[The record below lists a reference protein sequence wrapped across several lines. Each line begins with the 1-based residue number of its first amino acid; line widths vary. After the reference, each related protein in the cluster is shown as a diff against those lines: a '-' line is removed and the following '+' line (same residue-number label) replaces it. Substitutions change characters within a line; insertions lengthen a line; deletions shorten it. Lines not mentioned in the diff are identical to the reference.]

1 MQDSS
6 HHTPYEDMERLMAQA
21 APPAMDQ
28 DLSGR
33 LERLMEEEFTACT
46 RRREFRRSAVLA
58 CAAILLAALVCLP
71 LLYLKENREDVPLA
85 STVRL
90 VRAVPT
96 GSGPE
101 GTTYRATYE
110 TTVSVKTRPNI
121 TISVSVPEE
130 KDLIVTNDAI

>member
-1 MQDSS
+1 
-6 HHTPYEDMERLMAQA
+6 MEHLLAQA
-21 APPAMDQ
+21 APPPMDQ
-28 DLSGR
+28 NLSGS
-33 LERLMEEEFTACT
+33 LERLMEEEFTACA

-58 CAAILLAALVCLP
+58 CAAILLGTLVCLP
-71 LLYLKENREDVPLA
+71 LLYLREDREDVPVA

-101 GTTYRATYE
+101 GTAYRATYE

-121 TISVSVPEE
+121 TISISVPEE